1 MHDFIAGY
9 AASTLY
15 TLCAPRLLAT
25 GLKSC
30 SLGEGDTARHEQLYR
45 PSRVV
50 LVVKVVVRVVLVVR
64 LVVQHDV
71 PSALHLEWSEK
82 QQASSP
88 FCSNIVLL
96 VVLHTHVLC
105 SSR

>member
-1 MHDFIAGY
+1 MRDFIAGY
-9 AASTLY
+9 AASTLSKLY
-15 TLCAPRLLAT
+15 APRLLVT

-30 SLGEGDTARHEQLYR
+30 SLGEGDTARRELLCR

-50 LVVKVVVRVVLVVR
+50 LVVRV
-64 LVVQHDV
+64 VVQHDV
-71 PSALHLEWSEK
+71 VSALHLEWHEK

-96 VVLHTHVLC
+96 VVLHTHVLH
-105 SSR
+105 SSKQ